1 MPLTASAA
9 LAPRP
14 KASPRPK
21 VGPRPKAARRRT
33 SEAAI
38 LKAAESEF
46 AEHGLSGATTGRIA
60 KRAGIP
66 KANLHYYFPTKEALY
81 AQVVEKIFNVWLE
94 AANSFDDCDDP
105 TQALTRYISKKMDI
119 SRHHPMGSKVW
130 ANEIIHGAPVIQSY
144 LETTLREWTASR
156 VRYIQGW
163 IDAGKIDP
171 VDPHHLLYMIWATTQ
186 HYADFDHQITTLND
200 SQPLSD
206 AQFETAKQTVIKI
219 ILTGIGANKGG
230 KP

>member
-1 MPLTASAA
+1 MPPTTPATLATRPKVPQPKVPRPKVARSKA
-9 LAPRP
+9 APRP
-14 KASPRPK
+14 KVPPRPK
-21 VGPRPKAARRRT
+21 VARSKAARRKI

-81 AQVVEKIFNVWLE
+81 AQVVEKIFNIWLE

-105 TQALTRYISKKMDI
+105 TEALTRYISKKMDI
-119 SRHHPMGSKVW
+119 SRQHPMGSKVW
-130 ANEIIHGAPVIQSY
+130 ANEIIHGAPVIQHY

-156 VRYIQGW
+156 VRYIQAW

-171 VDPHHLLYMIWATTQ
+171 IDPQHLLYMIWAT
-186 HYADFDHQITTLND
+186 
-200 SQPLSD
+200 
-206 AQFETAKQTVIKI
+206 
-219 ILTGIGANKGG
+219 
-230 KP
+230 